1 MRSRRPVNAI
11 AAPLR
16 WRFGLVAAALLFTVA
31 PALAVEI
38 GKPAPAFALSAIGG
52 SAPVSLEQFKGKVV
66 FVDFWASWCGPCRQ
80 SLPQY
85 EKLREELAHEEF
97 AIVAVNLDEDAADA
111 TAFLKQHPVNYT
123 ILRDPAGDVPKA
135 FGLLGMPTS
144 YLIDRD
150 GIVRAVRTGFE
161 PADIDKLRVEIHA
174 LLEKHTDAKS

>member
-1 MRSRRPVNAI
+1 MSGPCEIGHATG
-11 AAPLR
+11 ASLR
-16 WRFGLVAAALLFTVA
+16 WRLIPLAVALLLATA
-31 PALAVEI
+31 QASAVEI
-38 GKPAPAFALSAIGG
+38 GKAAPAFTLPAADG
-52 SAPVSLEQFKGKVV
+52 ARTSLDQFKGKVV

-85 EKLREELAHEEF
+85 EKLHGELAREEF
-97 AIVAVNLDEDAADA
+97 AIVAINLDEADADA
-111 TAFLKQHPVNYT
+111 TAFLKQHPVTYT

-150 GIVRAVRTGFE
+150 GIVRAVHTGFE